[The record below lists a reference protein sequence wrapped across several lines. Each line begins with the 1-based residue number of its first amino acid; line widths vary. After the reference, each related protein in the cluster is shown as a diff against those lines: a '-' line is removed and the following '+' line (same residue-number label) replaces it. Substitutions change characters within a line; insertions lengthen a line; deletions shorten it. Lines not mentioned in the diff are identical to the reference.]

1 MKYLLLGYHHESKW
15 DALTPAEREAIG
27 PECESRDDDLRRSG
41 HLVAMGGLGHT
52 RTTTSLRTRN
62 GKLVV
67 TDGPYVET
75 KEQLGG
81 FVIIE
86 AKDLNEAIQ
95 IASRHPAASLNEH
108 LGWGVELRPIEHFE
122 EA

>member
-15 DALTPAEREAIG
+15 DALTPAEQEAIC
-27 PECESRDDDLRRSG
+27 PECDSRDDDLRRSG
-41 HLVAMGGLGHT
+41 HLVAMGSLGHT

-95 IASRHPAASLNEH
+95 IASRHPAACLNER
-108 LGWGVELRPIEHFE
+108 LGWGVELRPIDRFE